1 MTRWEHVFKYVFH
14 ILERHWSMPTG
25 PACQALRRC
34 QYLESLKRCLEEAV
48 GEILG
53 VLEEKWMKMVRMVRL
68 C

>member
-1 MTRWEHVFKYVFH
+1 
-14 ILERHWSMPTG
+14 MPTG